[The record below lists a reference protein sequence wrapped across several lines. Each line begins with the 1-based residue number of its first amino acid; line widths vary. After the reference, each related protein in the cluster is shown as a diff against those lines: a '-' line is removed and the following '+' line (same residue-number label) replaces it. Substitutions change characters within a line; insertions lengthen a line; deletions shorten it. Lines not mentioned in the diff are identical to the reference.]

1 MSEENLEEL
10 YLDNHRDLTE
20 EIKNIADDLHSDDA
34 ERQEEGKQR
43 YKALFFNER
52 FNEHNNLDDDE
63 MNPFYRISKR
73 YLDPHEIS
81 SLLAEFIT
89 NSDGGGSKARRSKAH
104 RSKAHRSKARRS
116 KAHRSKAR
124 RSKAHRS
131 KEHRSKAHRSKAHRI
146 KALRSKAHRSKT
158 LKKK

>member
-20 EIKNIADDLHSDDA
+20 EIKNIAEDLHSDDA

-89 NSDGGGSKARRSKAH
+89 NSDGGGSKARRSKA
-104 RSKAHRSKARRS
+104 RRS
-116 KAHRSKAR
+116 KA
-124 RSKAHRS
+124 
-131 KEHRSKAHRSKAHRI
+131 HRSKAHRSKAHR
-146 KALRSKAHRSKT
+146 SKAHRSKARKSKVHRSKARKSKAHRSKARKRKT
-158 LKKK
+158 FKKK